1 MGFRTKGC
9 MTGVV
14 PRDALTIK
22 GLLAGERWE
31 AQFTVLHAPT
41 RAHVAETWHYCQA
54 KIAQRAEGTPLLA
67 RGLAMVERLTT
78 LIMDSDSLQA
88 ALLFPLVE
96 AGIISQPAL
105 SADFSPAIAAL
116 LQGVAQISVIEPLN
130 FPQQPLTA
138 VQWSKRRRLLL
149 ATIRDVRC
157 VMLKLVERIVYL
169 GVIKEQD
176 LALQQ
181 PVACVC
187 QQLYAPL
194 ANYLGMGQLKWELE
208 DLSLRALSPQA
219 YRLLAF
225 QLQARRRD
233 REQEIAAR
241 VSELQALLEHSGFTA
256 QISGRPKHL
265 YSIWQKLQN
274 KSKPFEQLFDVRALR
289 IIVEDLSACYA
300 VLSLLHARYHSLSE
314 EFVDYIA
321 YPKPNGYQS
330 IHTVLLDSH
339 SEPMEIQIRTT
350 LMHQAAELGVAAHWQ
365 YKAGALAAGEINAQ
379 QRILW
384 LRRLLA
390 WDTTLETAS
399 LPQPLL
405 ADRWIYLLTPRGEVV
420 ELPAGATPLDFAY
433 VIHTEIGHR
442 CIGTKVDGRIVPLTY
457 RLQLGEQVTILTQK
471 TAQPRRDWLNPH
483 YAFIT
488 TRRARVKIRAWLDQ
502 QDRLQG
508 LHDNQD
514 LLKNRSLVRKA
525 NADRV
530 GLKAAESLAS
540 PRLHTGS
547 AELSTVNQLGR
558 SIRVAGIDNILVTF
572 ARCCHPTPGERIRGF
587 ITRGRGISIHRVG
600 CHRLSDL
607 QGRMPARL
615 ISVQW
620 CNGML
625 HSNTT

>member
-1 MGFRTKGC
+1 MGVFPHD
-9 MTGVV
+9 V
-14 PRDALTIK
+14 PIIK
-22 GLLAGERWE
+22 GMLAGECWE
-31 AQFTVLHAPT
+31 APLTVSHLPT
-41 RAHVAETWHYCQA
+41 RTQLTETWHYCQA
-54 KIAQRAEGTPLLA
+54 KISQRTEAIPLLA
-67 RGLAMVERLTT
+67 RGVAMLERLARFMTH
-78 LIMDSDSLQA
+78 SDSLQA

-96 AGIISQPAL
+96 VGIISPMAL
-105 SADFSPAIAAL
+105 SADFSPAITTL
-116 LQGVAQISVIEPLN
+116 IQGVAQISVIEPLN
-130 FPQQPLTA
+130 LPQQPLTA
-138 VQWSKRRRLLL
+138 AQWSKRRRLLL

-157 VMLKLVERIVYL
+157 VMIKLVERIVYL
-169 GVIKEQD
+169 GAIKAHD

-181 PVACVC
+181 SVASVC
-187 QQLYAPL
+187 QQLYVPL
-194 ANYLGMGQLKWELE
+194 ANYLGIGQLKWELE

-225 QLQARRRD
+225 QLRARRHD

-241 VSELQALLEHSGFTA
+241 VRELQALLEPVGFTA

-265 YSIWQKLQN
+265 FSIWQKLQN

-289 IIVEDLSACYA
+289 IIVEGVSACYT
-300 VLSLLHARYHSLSE
+300 VLSLLHARYRSLPE

-321 YPKPNGYQS
+321 HPKPNGYQS
-330 IHTVLLDSH
+330 IHTVLLDAQG
-339 SEPMEIQIRTT
+339 EPMEIQIRTT

-420 ELPAGATPLDFAY
+420 ELPVGATPLDFAY
-433 VIHTEIGHR
+433 AIHTEIGHR
-442 CIGTKVDGRIVPLTY
+442 CIGAKVDGRIVPLTY
-457 RLQLGEQVTILTQK
+457 RLQLGEQITILTQK
-471 TAQPRRDWLNPH
+471 VAQARRDWLNPH
-483 YAFIT
+483 YGFIT

-508 LHDNQD
+508 LHDNRD
-514 LLKNRSLVRKA
+514 PLNNRALLRTA
-525 NADRV
+525 NAERV
-530 GLKAAESLAS
+530 GLKAAGSLAL
-540 PRLHTGS
+540 PRQHSGS
-547 AELSTVNQLGR
+547 AVLSTAAQTGKI
-558 SIRVAGIDNILVTF
+558 IRVAGVDNILVIF
-572 ARCCHPTPGERIRGF
+572 ARCCQPTPGERISGF
-587 ITRGRGISIHRVG
+587 ITRGRGISIHRVD

>member
-1 MGFRTKGC
+1 MG
-9 MTGVV
+9 VL
-14 PRDALTIK
+14 PHDALTIQ
-22 GLLAGERWE
+22 GVLAGAHWE
-31 AQFTVLHAPT
+31 VPLTISHLPT
-41 RAHVAETWHYCQA
+41 REQLAATWHYCQT
-54 KIAQRAEGTPLLA
+54 KIAQRPEATFLLA
-67 RGLAMVERLTT
+67 RGAAMVERLARF
-78 LIMDSDSLQA
+78 MMHSDSLQA
-88 ALLFPLVE
+88 ALLFPLAE
-96 AGIISQPAL
+96 SGHITPREL
-105 SADFSPAIAAL
+105 SADCSPAISSL
-116 LQGVAQISVIEPLN
+116 VQGVVQLAVIEPLN
-130 FPQQPLTA
+130 LLQQPLTA

-157 VMLKLVERIVYL
+157 VMIKLVERIVYL
-169 GVIKEQD
+169 GAIKAHD

-181 PVACVC
+181 SVASVC
-187 QQLYAPL
+187 QQLYVPL
-194 ANYLGMGQLKWELE
+194 ANYLGIGQLKWELE
-208 DLSLRALSPQA
+208 DCSLRALSPQA

-225 QLQARRRD
+225 QLQARRHD

-241 VSELQALLEHSGFTA
+241 VCELQALLEPVGFTA

-265 YSIWQKLQN
+265 FSIWQKLQN
-274 KSKPFEQLFDVRALR
+274 KSKSFEQLFDVRALR
-289 IIVEDLSACYA
+289 IIVEEVSACYT
-300 VLSLLHARYHSLSE
+300 VLSLLHARYRSLPE

-321 YPKPNGYQS
+321 HPKPNGYQS
-330 IHTVLLDSH
+330 IHTVLLDTQG
-339 SEPMEIQIRTT
+339 EPMEIQIRTT
-350 LMHQAAELGVAAHWQ
+350 LMHQAAELGMAAHWQ

-390 WDTTLETAS
+390 WDTALETAS

-433 VIHTEIGHR
+433 AIHTEIGHR
-442 CIGTKVDGRIVPLTY
+442 CIGAKVDGRIVPLTY
-457 RLQLGEQVTILTQK
+457 RLQLGEQITILTQK
-471 TAQPRRDWLNPH
+471 VAQARRDWLNPH
-483 YAFIT
+483 YGFIT

-508 LHDNQD
+508 LHDNRD
-514 LLKNRSLVRKA
+514 PLKNRALLRPA
-525 NADRV
+525 NAEKV
-530 GLKAAESLAS
+530 GLKAAGSLVP
-540 PRLHTGS
+540 PRQHSGS
-547 AELSTVNQLGR
+547 AALSTAAQSGKI
-558 SIRVAGIDNILVTF
+558 IRVAGVDNLLVIF
-572 ARCCHPTPGERIRGF
+572 ARCCQPTPGQRISGF
-587 ITRGRGISIHRVG
+587 ITRGRGISIHRVD

>member
-1 MGFRTKGC
+1 

-22 GLLAGERWE
+22 GLSAGERWE
-31 AQFTVLHAPT
+31 AQFTVLQAPT
-41 RAHVAETWHYCQA
+41 RAHVAETWHYCQV
-54 KIAQRAEGTPLLA
+54 KIAQRTEAIPWLA
-67 RGLAMVERLTT
+67 RGLVMIERLSSLTT
-78 LIMDSDSLQA
+78 DSDSLQA

-149 ATIRDVRC
+149 ATICDVRC
-157 VMLKLVERIVYL
+157 VMIKLVERIVYL
-169 GVIKEQD
+169 GAIKDHD
-176 LALQQ
+176 LAFQCA
-181 PVACVC
+181 VASMC
-187 QQLYAPL
+187 QQLYVPL
-194 ANYLGMGQLKWELE
+194 ANYLGIGQLKWELE

-219 YRLLAF
+219 YQFLASRLH
-225 QLQARRRD
+225 ARRRD

-241 VSELQALLEHSGFTA
+241 VSELQALFEHSGFTA

-265 YSIWQKLQN
+265 FSIWQKLQN

-289 IIVEDLSACYA
+289 IMVEGVSVCYT
-300 VLSLLHARYHSLSE
+300 VLSLLHARYRSLPE

-321 YPKPNGYQS
+321 HPKPNGYQS

-339 SEPMEIQIRTT
+339 GEPMEIQIRTT

-365 YKAGALAAGEINAQ
+365 YKAGALAAGEMHAQ

-390 WDTTLETAS
+390 WDTTLATAS
-399 LPQPLL
+399 VPQPLP

-433 VIHTEIGHR
+433 AIHTEIGHR
-442 CIGTKVDGRIVPLTY
+442 CIGAKVDGRIVPLTY

-471 TAQPRRDWLNPH
+471 TAQAHRDWLNPV
-483 YAFIT
+483 YGFIT

-514 LLKNRSLVRKA
+514 PLKSRALIQKTHA
-525 NADRV
+525 GRV
-530 GLKAAESLAS
+530 GSKAARSLAS
-540 PRLHTGS
+540 PRLHIRS
-547 AELSTVNQLGR
+547 AELSTAVQPGK
-558 SIRVAGIDNILVTF
+558 IIKVAGVDNILVIF
-572 ARCCHPTPGERIRGF
+572 ARCCHPTPGERISGF

-615 ISVQW
+615 INVQW